1 MQQARR
7 ARPGFVLEAASEP
20 AVVRICQLAEGVPL
34 AIELAASWL
43 RVLSCAEI
51 LAELEH
57 GLDFLT
63 SSLQNVP
70 ARHRSLRAVF
80 EHSWALLP
88 PLEQSLFRRLS
99 VFRGGFRREAAAQ
112 VVGAALPLLA
122 GLADKSLVRRNADGR
137 NEVHELL
144 RQYADEHLQR
154 DSAEFE
160 QVHDQHCRYYADLLT
175 AYQPQLQGSGP
186 ELQAAMAVLTAEREN
201 VRAAWNWAV
210 EHRKIV
216 EINQFMDCL

>member
-1 MQQARR
+1 QARR
-7 ARPGFVLEAASEP
+7 VRPGFVLDVASEP

-43 RVLSCAEI
+43 RVLSSAEV

-88 PLEQSLFRRLS
+88 PLEQSLFQRLS
-99 VFRGGFRREAAAQ
+99 VFRGGFRREAAAA
-112 VVGAALPLLA
+112 VVGASLPLLA
-122 GLADKSLVRRNADGR
+122 GLADKSLIRRNAEGR
-137 NEVHELL
+137 YEVHELL
-144 RQYADEHLQR
+144 RQYAEEHLR
-154 DSAEFE
+154 GAAAEFE

-175 AYQPQLQGSGP
+175 AYQPQLQGTGA
-186 ELQAAMAVLTAEREN
+186 ELQAAMATLSAEREN

-210 EHRKIV
+210 GHRKIV
-216 EINQFMDCL
+216 